1 MIKSV
6 RWLCVHCVVI
16 LCNLQI
22 LSDSC
27 YTMKM
32 APTFVNRREAIRR
45 MWLIEVF
52 IVLTIHSLSQFG
64 NVLQAPPPPSI
75 HTLCVFH

>member
-6 RWLCVHCVVI
+6 RWLFVHCVI
-16 LCNLQI
+16 LHNFQI

-32 APTFVNRREAIRR
+32 GPTFFNRREANRR

-52 IVLTIHSLSQFG
+52 IVQTVHSLS
-64 NVLQAPPPPSI
+64 
-75 HTLCVFH
+75 